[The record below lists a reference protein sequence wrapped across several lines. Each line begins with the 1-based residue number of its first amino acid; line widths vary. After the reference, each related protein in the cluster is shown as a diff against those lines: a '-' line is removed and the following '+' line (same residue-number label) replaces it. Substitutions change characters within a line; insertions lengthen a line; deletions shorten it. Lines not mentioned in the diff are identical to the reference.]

1 MGLARL
7 LISHGFYVERIYL
20 DAISPEE
27 ENDFKWLQQHAP
39 ELMLLAT
46 VQVKMR
52 VLPRKTER
60 EMLALGQKAAWFTG
74 SRHFVNMVQ
83 GAGLYGFDGIRRLAH
98 LMVEAAREEKETPDL
113 VIRKGWGCE
122 SCI

>member
-1 MGLARL
+1 MPFCTCLIPC
-7 LISHGFYVERIYL
+7 ISHGFYVERIYL

-52 VLPRKTER
+52 VLP
-60 EMLALGQKAAWFTG
+60 
-74 SRHFVNMVQ
+74 
-83 GAGLYGFDGIRRLAH
+83 
-98 LMVEAAREEKETPDL
+98 
-113 VIRKGWGCE
+113 
-122 SCI
+122 

>member
-1 MGLARL
+1 
-7 LISHGFYVERIYL
+7 
-20 DAISPEE
+20 
-27 ENDFKWLQQHAP
+27 
-39 ELMLLAT
+39 MLLAT

-113 VIRKGWGCE
+113 VIRKGGGCE

>member
-1 MGLARL
+1 
-7 LISHGFYVERIYL
+7 
-20 DAISPEE
+20 
-27 ENDFKWLQQHAP
+27 
-39 ELMLLAT
+39 MLLAT

-98 LMVEAAREEKETPDL
+98 LMVEAAREEKRHRIL
-113 VIRKGWGCE
+113 
-122 SCI
+122 